1 MTITTNAP
9 GLKSYRKSLTQ
20 MNYTVKSIKSLFS
33 NKSYVQAIMILPA
46 LGILAVTGCSSIQ
59 GTADQQQTTH
69 RVATYME
76 QSQENAQAADSDPDP
91 GYEWFY

>member
-1 MTITTNAP
+1 MTITTN
-9 GLKSYRKSLTQ
+9 KR
-20 MNYTVKSIKSLFS
+20 
-33 NKSYVQAIMILPA
+33 YVQGIIILPA

-69 RVATYME
+69 RVTSYME
-76 QSQENAQAADSDPDP
+76 QRQENSPAADSDPDP

>member
-1 MTITTNAP
+1 MSVHTTHHQ
-9 GLKSYRKSLTQ
+9 SLTQ
-20 MNYTVKSIKSLFS
+20 MNCTVKSINSLLS
-33 NKSYVQAIMILPA
+33 NKWSLQAIIILPA

-69 RVATYME
+69 RVTTYME
-76 QSQENAQAADSDPDP
+76 QRQKNPPAVDSDPDP